1 MNDGL
6 SDKTIQCVACE
17 KTFIFT
23 ARDQRF
29 YASHEPPFDP
39 PKRCKPCRDAKKA
52 KYEAREAR

>member
-6 SDKTIQCVACE
+6 SDKTIQCSDCPT
-17 KTFIFT
+17 KFIFT

-29 YASHEPPFDP
+29 YLEKQFTE

-52 KYEAREAR
+52 KYEARR